1 MKFTLIALL
10 LFISPFLYASKK
22 QGNAVDK
29 IFAEWS
35 KPGAP
40 GAAVGVIKDGKLIYA
55 KGYGLANLE
64 YDIPNDADS
73 VFRIA
78 STSKQFTAACIVLL
92 AERGELNLTDTL
104 DKFLP
109 DFPDYAKDITIRH
122 LLNHTSGIR
131 DYLTLADLKGLGV
144 EDYYQDKDVISWLV
158 NQTELSFP
166 PGEEYLYS
174 NSGYW
179 LLGKI
184 VEQVAGM
191 NMAEF
196 AEQEIFKPLNMAHTH
211 FHNNHKKIVRKRASG
226 YTPTNGDSYEI
237 SMTSLDMIGD
247 GGIFTTINDIKK
259 WDDAFY
265 QSSVLSPEFWQ
276 EMSTQGVLNNGEQI
290 SYASGLIIDDY
301 KGLKTVSHGGAFVGF
316 RAELLRFPEQ
326 KFTVAIFANRGDTN
340 PSVMAYRVADVFLN
354 KLYSAEKIEDN
365 AVRDDIAIN
374 PTLEAI
380 KLTNDQLLGM
390 YELKAGFQLKVTMNN
405 EKLHAIQSWN
415 SNEYDLNPSEKPINQ
430 FQIGED
436 KSLTFDFSNLND
448 KQAQIMTVFQDG
460 VISTWKRVKAFD
472 LTGINLNDFVGNFY
486 SKELDVVHG
495 IRIND
500 DKLTVQLGK
509 MDPLTLDFSTAN
521 RVYYQGNYIDFERK
535 NGMITGF
542 KMTAGRVKNLS
553 FFKQ

>member
-40 GAAVGVIKDGKLIYA
+40 GAAVGVIKDGKLIYS

-390 YELKAGFQLKVTMNN
+390 YELKAGFQLKVTMHN

>member
-365 AVRDDIAIN
+365 AVRDDIVIN

-390 YELKAGFQLKVTMNN
+390 YELKAGFQLKVTMHN

>member
-40 GAAVGVIKDGKLIYA
+40 GAAVGVIKDGKLIYS

-365 AVRDDIAIN
+365 AVRDDIVIN

-390 YELKAGFQLKVTMNN
+390 YELKAGFQLKVTMHN

>member
-390 YELKAGFQLKVTMNN
+390 YELKAGFQLKVTMHN